1 VISKRTGYIL
11 VAVACTMFSCN
22 GIVGRIAIDGGVAPS
37 QVSAIRICGA
47 ALLLLPFVIR
57 AARRFRR
64 PMLVPMTLYA
74 VVGLVAAQGLFFE
87 AVAELDVA
95 IVLVIVYLAPLLVAV
110 YERVREGEQL
120 PLYAYIAMVVAL
132 GGVAL
137 CVLGGIGH
145 ISAWGIA
152 LTIVAMFV
160 FAGQLLLASRQP
172 VELDPLARAGG
183 TLLIGAIVWQLIV
196 PVWSLPFDQLG
207 QVVELDGRAALSVP
221 IGAALLWIVIL
232 GATIPYV
239 MLLWGA
245 IRIGAGATSML
256 EMTQPVVGAT
266 IAWLVLG
273 QQLSAL
279 QVTGIVVTVVA
290 IGVVEQA
297 RMRLG
302 HTDDLEV
309 VEL

>member
-1 VISKRTGYIL
+1 MGYLL
-11 VAVACTMFSCN
+11 VAAACTMFSCT
-22 GIVGRIAIDGGVAPS
+22 GIVGRSAIDGGVAPAE
-37 QVSAIRICGA
+37 VSAIRICGA
-47 ALLLLPFVIR
+47 ALLLLPFVVR

-64 PMLVPMTLYA
+64 AMLVPMTLYA

-120 PLYAYIAMVVAL
+120 PLYAYLAMVVAL

-145 ISAWGIA
+145 ISTWGIV

-279 QVTGIVVTVVA
+279 QVTGIVVTVIA

-302 HTDDLEV
+302 HGQELKV
-309 VEL
+309 VES

>member
-1 VISKRTGYIL
+1 MISKRTGYLL
-11 VAVACTMFSCN
+11 VAAACTMFSCN

-37 QVSAIRICGA
+37 EVSAIRICGA
-47 ALLLLPFVIR
+47 ALLLLPFVVR

-64 PMLVPMTLYA
+64 AMLVPMTLYA

-120 PLYAYIAMVVAL
+120 PLYAYLAMVVAL

-145 ISAWGIA
+145 ISTWGIV

-207 QVVELDGRAALSVP
+207 QVVALDGRAALSVP

-279 QVTGIVVTVVA
+279 QVTGIVVTVIA

-302 HTDDLEV
+302 HGQELKV
-309 VEL
+309 VES